1 MCIFEVMQYGVVS
14 YRQQC
19 GTGIITYRV
28 SPKAVIIQTA
38 AHNLMYF
45 TKSSGESVEKYADEV
60 YFYYHRIGDTY
71 KLKFKVLKQKV
82 CARYLVTQTIKDG
95 SDICLAIGMVD
106 ENDPNYSEAAMN
118 SLNILPM
125 KMLSLQEN
133 EIING
138 FIVGYPLELYCG

>member
-1 MCIFEVMQYGVVS
+1 
-14 YRQQC
+14 
-19 GTGIITYRV
+19 
-28 SPKAVIIQTA
+28 
-38 AHNLMYF
+38 
-45 TKSSGESVEKYADEV
+45 
-60 YFYYHRIGDTY
+60 
-71 KLKFKVLKQKV
+71 
-82 CARYLVTQTIKDG
+82 VTQTIKDG